1 VQGKHKGENVKMEAY
16 QIQQQIDDF
25 LSNFH
30 QNVIMPLEKFKQELD
45 DIYEV
50 GAVEAERQKKRKT
63 AEEIFLRLKVIN
75 LIYFGGV
82 DIPFKH
88 IAEDWWSLAKV
99 IREDIDWRALLET
112 DKNLRQEVLRLTSS
126 IQKNLEDIK
135 RAAESLF
142 RFYPF
147 DDDDQI
153 QEVKKNILFHL
164 DEAQKVISNIREY
177 VEKVTSAGE
186 EQPEAPDSV
195 YAEEERQ
202 PVGPVKRAIS
212 AIRSLMQRIFPTEKK
227 EEEISEGDKN
237 NEVTPG

>member
-1 VQGKHKGENVKMEAY
+1 MKVEAY
-16 QIQQQIDDF
+16 QIVQQIDDF
-25 LSNFH
+25 LFNL
-30 QNVIMPLEKFKQELD
+30 QRDVIMPLEKYKQELN
-45 DIYEV
+45 DIYEA

-63 AEEIFLRLKVIN
+63 AEEILLRLKVIDR
-75 LIYFGGV
+75 IYFGGV

-126 IQKNLEDIK
+126 IQENLEDIK

-153 QEVKKNILFHL
+153 QEDKKNILFHL
-164 DEAQKVISNIREY
+164 DKAQKVISNIREY
-177 VEKVTSAGE
+177 VEKVTSAEE

-195 YAEEERQ
+195 YAEEEQ
-202 PVGPVKRAIS
+202 QSVGPVKRAVS
-212 AIRSLMQRIFPTEKK
+212 AIRSLMQRIFPAEEKEK
-227 EEEISEGDKN
+227 EVSEHDEST
-237 NEVTPG
+237 EVTPG